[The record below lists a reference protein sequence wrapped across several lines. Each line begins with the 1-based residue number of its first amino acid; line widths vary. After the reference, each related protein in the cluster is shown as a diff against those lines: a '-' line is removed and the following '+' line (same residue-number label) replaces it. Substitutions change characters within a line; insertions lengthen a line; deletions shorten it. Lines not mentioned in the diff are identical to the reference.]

1 MSVFHL
7 KYRPQRLEDL
17 DLEEVSSKLGKI
29 LSSDDIPQSY
39 LFSGPK
45 GAGKTSAAR
54 IMAKV
59 INCEGKEKG
68 EACNKC
74 ANCLEIQNGSS
85 IDVLEIDAASNRG
98 IEDIRALK
106 DKAYLLP
113 TKLKRKIFII
123 DEVHMLTKEA
133 FNALL
138 KLIEEP
144 PKHTFFILCTTDPAK
159 IPETVLSRLIRV
171 DFHKGNKSQLMKSLN
186 RSIKGENLVVA
197 EDVKNVLVERSD
209 GSFRNLQKMLNELV
223 LDIGADLTKEKVEAY
238 LATRSGD
245 YSESDLEADMVASRA
260 KTILEKIEAMAGS
273 GVDFKNYRERL
284 IVHFQ
289 KKLLANL
296 GVGNEEGSEM
306 QTDRLEKWLNLLIL
320 AGKQEKDCS
329 VDQLPLELAVIDF
342 FNMSTGGTQPGLKT
356 DDKPTEVNVELKE
369 PEPVGRADGVD
380 IPIDKIMELWGSF
393 LMTIKPYNHSVEAF
407 LRSARPKSVIKGLF
421 TLEVFYPFHKDKLEE
436 QKNREI
442 TEKVLK
448 KVYGA
453 NMVLRYVLSK
463 NKSEPLMIKN
473 DTPIEEVSNVLVE
486 GAKAEVTNT
495 ESKKDDMYDVAKEIF
510 G

>member
-7 KYRPQRLEDL
+7 KYRPQKLEDL
-17 DLEEVSSKLGKI
+17 DLEEVSSKLRNI

-59 INCEGKEKG
+59 VNCEGKEKG
-68 EACNKC
+68 EACNEC

-113 TKLKRKIFII
+113 TKLKRKVFII

-171 DFHKGNKSQLMKSLN
+171 DFHKGNRLQLMKSLD

-197 EDVKNVLVERSD
+197 DEVKKMLIEKSD
-209 GSFRNLQKMLNELV
+209 GSFRNLQKMFNELV
-223 LDIGADLTKEKVEAY
+223 LDLGNDLSKDRVEVY
-238 LATRSGD
+238 LAAKVGD
-245 YSESDLEADMVASRA
+245 YSEVDLEADLVAGRA
-260 KTILEKIEAMAGS
+260 KIILEKIEAMADS
-273 GVDFKNYRERL
+273 GVDFKSYRERL
-284 IVHFQ
+284 IVYFQ
-289 KKLLANL
+289 KKLLGNL
-296 GVGNEEGSEM
+296 GVGNEDASEM
-306 QTDRLEKWLNLLIL
+306 QTDRLEKWLNLLIT
-320 AGKQEKDCS
+320 AGRQEKDCS

-342 FNMSTGGTQPGLKT
+342 FGISEGSTPVGLKI
-356 DDKPTEVNVELKE
+356 DKKPTEVDVEPKE
-369 PEPVGRADGVD
+369 TEPVGRADGVD
-380 IPIDKIMELWGSF
+380 MPIDKVMELWGSF
-393 LMTIKPYNHSVEAF
+393 LMTVKPYNHSVEAF
-407 LRSARPKSVIKGLF
+407 LRSARPKSVVKGLF

-442 TEKVLK
+442 AEKVLK
-448 KVYGA
+448 KVYGV
-453 NMVLRYVLSK
+453 NMILRYVLSK

-486 GAKAEVTNT
+486 EVKAESNA
-495 ESKKDDMYDVAKEIF
+495 EPKKDDMYDVAKEIF